1 MEETNT
7 LDKVVILIEQVHV
20 TNVNQTFNND
30 CSICLEGFH
39 EHNNS
44 DVVNIACGH
53 KFHFECIRDFV
64 ISQLQ
69 SDSNITCPI
78 CRLSIMENKHEL
90 YVGARASV
98 VQMQNANAERTDE
111 PLTLQEQ
118 TWVICIILGR
128 MLVLLLIF
136 AICVIL
142 VGLLL
147 LFVL

>member
-1 MEETNT
+1 MEETTT
-7 LDKVVILIEQVHV
+7 LEKVVIVIEQINV

-30 CSICLEGFH
+30 CSICLDGIDNIE
-39 EHNNS
+39 NNGI
-44 DVVNIACGH
+44 VTIACGH
-53 KFHFECIRDFV
+53 KFHYECIHGYV
-64 ISQLQ
+64 VSQLQ
-69 SDSNITCPI
+69 KDSNITCPI
-78 CRLSIMENKHEL
+78 CRLSIMDNKHEL
-90 YVGARASV
+90 YVDARAYIM
-98 VQMQNANAERTDE
+98 QMQTHAQMTNE

-118 TWVICIILGR
+118 TWLICVVLGR